1 MMIGM
6 ERLDDDAITARLREI
21 PDWHREGDEIRRTIV
36 APDFRTA
43 IAVVNDIAEQA
54 EALNHHP
61 DIDIRWRKLHL
72 TLTTHDAGGLTQN
85 DFVLALRIDTIAAD
99 HAAS

>member
-1 MMIGM
+1 M
-6 ERLDDDAITARLREI
+6 ERLDDEAITARLAEV
-21 PDWHREGDEIRRTIV
+21 PDWRREGDEIRRTIV

-43 IAVVNDIAEQA
+43 IAIVNDIAEQA

-72 TLTTHDAGGLTQN
+72 ALTTHDAGGLTQN
-85 DFVLALRIDTIAAD
+85 DFTLALRIDTIAAD